1 MAWGSELAL
10 VSELAWAL
18 ELELESVLELELES
32 VWVLSPALQ
41 IRGVYLTGVAS
52 VQESEG
58 A

>member
-1 MAWGSELAL
+1 
-10 VSELAWAL
+10 L
-18 ELELESVLELELES
+18 ELELESAWVLELES